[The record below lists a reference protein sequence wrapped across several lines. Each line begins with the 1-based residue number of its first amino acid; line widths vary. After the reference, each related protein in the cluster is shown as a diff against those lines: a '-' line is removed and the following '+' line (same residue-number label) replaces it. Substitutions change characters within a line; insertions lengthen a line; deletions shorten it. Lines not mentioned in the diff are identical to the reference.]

1 MAGLLHPLTGPTW
14 VRRALHGPA
23 RVTKSVPKKKKK
35 YSHPHPYTHA
45 PIYTPSYGCL
55 YIARGLTHNP
65 IEGTSI
71 HVSQHTPT
79 FTSVHSHTHT
89 HAHTCMHAHLHMHTL
104 PLIHTHTHPCTHS
117 GIRGPVQHHPSAVQL
132 PHATHIH
139 AGLTPDSG
147 LQPIA
152 YLSWKGQVVQHG
164 KAKLYNIHSGLT
176 PDSGL
181 QPIANLSCKG
191 HGVQKPLHHH
201 DPKARHTRIP
211 SMAVCIDHTSPP
223 CHFMPHPPQST
234 AVGSPP
240 LPRPRAPHCPATE
253 QQTYAEA

>member
-1 MAGLLHPLTGPTW
+1 MSASTHPPSHVYTVTLTLP
-14 VRRALHGPA
+14 LIPA
-23 RVTKSVPKKKKK
+23 
-35 YSHPHPYTHA
+35 
-45 PIYTPSYGCL
+45 C
-55 YIARGLTHNP
+55 
-65 IEGTSI
+65 
-71 HVSQHTPT
+71 
-79 FTSVHSHTHT
+79 THT
-89 HAHTCMHAHLHMHTL
+89 YLHMHTL

-147 LQPIA
+147 LQP
-152 YLSWKGQVVQHG
+152 K
-164 KAKLYNIHSGLT
+164 
-176 PDSGL
+176 
-181 QPIANLSCKG
+181 ANLSWKG

-223 CHFMPHPPQST
+223 CHFMHHPPQST

>member
-1 MAGLLHPLTGPTW
+1 
-14 VRRALHGPA
+14 
-23 RVTKSVPKKKKK
+23 
-35 YSHPHPYTHA
+35 
-45 PIYTPSYGCL
+45 
-55 YIARGLTHNP
+55 
-65 IEGTSI
+65 
-71 HVSQHTPT
+71 
-79 FTSVHSHTHT
+79 
-89 HAHTCMHAHLHMHTL
+89 MHAHLHMHTL

-181 QPIANLSCKG
+181 QPIANLSCKAM
-191 HGVQKPLHHH
+191 VYKSLCITTTPKPGTRESQAWLYASTTRPHHVTLCLIH
-201 DPKARHTRIP
+201 PKAQP
-211 SMAVCIDHTSPP
+211 WA
-223 CHFMPHPPQST
+223 
-234 AVGSPP
+234 P
-240 LPRPRAPHCPATE
+240 LPSQDPEPPTALPPSSKLMLRHDRVAALQPRQRHP
-253 QQTYAEA
+253 